1 MSAEKPLPS
10 SETKASPAPGP
21 LTFIAGNIASLS
33 AIGLFAAVVG
43 STLFLY
49 AYLSVFDWR
58 LIWIID
64 YSDIFKVGLV
74 TLAVL
79 SSFVV
84 LVLQGLQM
92 VLGVVRLEERAR
104 TRQIWFLSILGVI
117 ILAALVFARWREGGP
132 YELHTAWASA
142 AILVLALC
150 ALAARFL
157 TVLEP
162 SQPKA
167 PLHYV
172 QP

>member
-92 VLGVVRLEERAR
+92 VLVVVRLE
-104 TRQIWFLSILGVI
+104 
-117 ILAALVFARWREGGP
+117 
-132 YELHTAWASA
+132 
-142 AILVLALC
+142 
-150 ALAARFL
+150 
-157 TVLEP
+157 
-162 SQPKA
+162 
-167 PLHYV
+167 
-172 QP
+172 